1 MPRVRFGS
9 PPSCIDPCR
18 DIILKQSV
26 SCCFNGTEKWTCTTM
41 PDNDSTEVEML
52 PVYPMSRQAIG
63 EKYNKLT
70 LTDFCRVVGENLNMH
85 LIGNPAVHPF
95 EGWKK

>member
-26 SCCFNGTEKWTCTTM
+26 SCCFNGTEKWTCVTM
-41 PDNDSTEVEML
+41 PDNDTVDVEIL
-52 PVYPMSRQAIG
+52 PAYPMTKQAIG
-63 EKYNKLT
+63 EKYKDLT
-70 LTDFCRVVGENLNMH
+70 LTGFCQIVGEKLVMH
-85 LIGNPAVHPF
+85 LNGNPNAYPF
-95 EGWKK
+95 KGWR